1 MTGATAASL
10 DHTRRLLDA
19 PPVEPVPGQLAV
31 VDAPAPPTPPAA
43 TVPARTRPYSTAA

>member
-31 VDAPAPPTPPAA
+31 VDAPTPPAA